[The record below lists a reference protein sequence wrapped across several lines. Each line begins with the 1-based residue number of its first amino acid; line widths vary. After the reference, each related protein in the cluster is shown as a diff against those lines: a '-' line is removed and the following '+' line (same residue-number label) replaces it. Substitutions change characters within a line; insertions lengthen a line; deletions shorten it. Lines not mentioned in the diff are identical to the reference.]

1 MRSLRLRLTVDDKC
15 IIYSSISTQP
25 AFGQYVRRRRE
36 ALQAG
41 NRRDYS
47 LRAVAGLLECQPA
60 FLSMVERGTCGP
72 PSEALIKKLAAILE
86 EDPDVLL
93 ALAGKVSNDLRDAIL
108 KRPILFADL
117 IRQLREASDEAIYRV
132 VREVRDGKW

>member
-1 MRSLRLRLTVDDKC
+1 M
-15 IIYSSISTQP
+15 STQP

-36 ALQAG
+36 ALQTR

-47 LRAVAGLLECQPA
+47 LRAIAGKLECQPA
-60 FLSMVERGTCGP
+60 FISMVERGTCGP
-72 PSEALIKKLAAILE
+72 PSEALIKKLAAVLE

-93 ALAGKVSNDLRDAIL
+93 ALAGKLSADLREIIL
-108 KRPILFADL
+108 KRPRLFADL
-117 IRQLREASDEAIYRV
+117 IRQLREAPDQAIYNV